1 MVYAITENK
10 GYGDWRYDL
19 TIGRSKWGLKSHHI
33 NPNFYYAVPRNNRSK
48 KMCVKKSPFRDIW
61 FHKNHGKWTQT
72 TSPAVWVQV

>member
-10 GYGDWRYDL
+10 GYGDCRYDL

-48 KMCVKKSPFRDIW
+48 KMCVKKSPFKGIW
-61 FHKNHGKWTQT
+61 LHTHHGNRTQP
-72 TSPAVWVQV
+72 TSPPLWVQV

>member
-33 NPNFYYAVPRNNRSK
+33 NPNFYYAVPRNKRSK
-48 KMCVKKSPFRDIW
+48 KMCVKRCVFVALELVYI
-61 FHKNHGKWTQT
+61 
-72 TSPAVWVQV
+72 